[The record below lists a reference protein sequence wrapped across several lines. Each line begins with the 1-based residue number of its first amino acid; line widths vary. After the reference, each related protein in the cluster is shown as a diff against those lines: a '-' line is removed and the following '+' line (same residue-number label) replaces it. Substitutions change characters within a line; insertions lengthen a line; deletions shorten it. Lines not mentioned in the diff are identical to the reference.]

1 MLLAKDMKTFL
12 LLILTSTLLS
22 ALLSGCIVVPERP
35 YHPAV
40 VVY

>member
-1 MLLAKDMKTFL
+1 MNMKTFL
-12 LLILTSTLLS
+12 LLILTA